1 MFKNYVKKRVINK
14 FIQKLK
20 CLKDKH
26 SKSNYLDCSELK
38 VADYLKDPRLDTK
51 KKQLLFKLRSRTLE
65 VKANFGTRFENP
77 WCISC
82 GQVRETQGHLL
93 QCPPLV
99 KNLKYLSEK
108 DSKLNENDIYG
119 SLDKQ
124 IQIVNIYSDILEQ
137 REIVK
142 NQKNIEDFPQIEGP
156 MHPTHRVLQHTSSM

>member
-1 MFKNYVKKRVINK
+1 M
-14 FIQKLK
+14 
-20 CLKDKH
+20 
-26 SKSNYLDCSELK
+26 
-38 VADYLKDPRLDTK
+38 
-51 KKQLLFKLRSRTLE
+51 
-65 VKANFGTRFENP
+65 KANFWTKFENP

-108 DSKLNENDIYG
+108 ASNLNEDDIYG
-119 SLDKQ
+119 SLDQQ
-124 IQIVNIYSDILEQ
+124 IQIVNVYSDILEQ
-137 REIVK
+137 REILK